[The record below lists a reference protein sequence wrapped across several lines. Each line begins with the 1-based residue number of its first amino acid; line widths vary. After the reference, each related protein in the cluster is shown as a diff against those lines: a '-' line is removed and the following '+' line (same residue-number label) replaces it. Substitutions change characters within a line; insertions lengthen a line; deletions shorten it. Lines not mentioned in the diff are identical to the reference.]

1 MNRDTNILLKQYYAP
16 SVKQP
21 QIITIPP
28 LNFLMINGHGDPNTS
43 QEYSAVVSALY
54 TLAYTIKFDL
64 KKLGT
69 PEYKV
74 FPLEGL
80 WWAADTNTFLTGE
93 KSAWDWTMMIAQP
106 DWVTR
111 DHIDSA
117 LVKAAAKVD
126 KTVLEKIRFETYN
139 EGLVVQ
145 LMHIGPYSAEGP
157 NIARMHAFAREQG
170 YELAGK
176 HHELYMGNPQRTV
189 PEKLKT
195 ILRQP
200 IRKAD
205 A

>member
-1 MNRDTNILLKQYYAP
+1 MNRDTSELLIQYYAP
-16 SVKQP
+16 STKQA

-28 LNFLMINGHGDPNTS
+28 LNFLMIDGHGDPNTS
-43 QEYSAVVSALY
+43 PEYSAVVSTLY
-54 TLAYTIKFDL
+54 TLSYTLKFDL

-69 PEYKV
+69 PDYKV

-80 WWAADTNTFLTGE
+80 WWAEDMNTFVSGE

-111 DHIDSA
+111 GHVDSA
-117 LVKAAAKVD
+117 MVKAAAKVEKALLN
-126 KTVLEKIRFETYN
+126 KTRFESYD

-145 LMHIGPYSAEGP
+145 LMHIGPYSEEGP

-170 YELAGK
+170 YDLVGK
-176 HHELYMGNPQRTV
+176 HHELYMGNPQRSA

-195 ILRQP
+195 IVRQP
-200 IRKAD
+200 IRKAAD
-205 A
+205 

>member
-1 MNRDTNILLKQYYAP
+1 
-16 SVKQP
+16 
-21 QIITIPP
+21 
-28 LNFLMINGHGDPNTS
+28 
-43 QEYSAVVSALY
+43 
-54 TLAYTIKFDL
+54 
-64 KKLGT
+64 
-69 PEYKV
+69 
-74 FPLEGL
+74 
-80 WWAADTNTFLTGE
+80 
-93 KSAWDWTMMIAQP
+93 MMIAQP

-111 DHIDSA
+111 EHIDSA

-126 KTVLEKIRFETYN
+126 KTVLEKIRFEAYN

-176 HHELYMGNPQRTV
+176 HHELYIGNPQRTA